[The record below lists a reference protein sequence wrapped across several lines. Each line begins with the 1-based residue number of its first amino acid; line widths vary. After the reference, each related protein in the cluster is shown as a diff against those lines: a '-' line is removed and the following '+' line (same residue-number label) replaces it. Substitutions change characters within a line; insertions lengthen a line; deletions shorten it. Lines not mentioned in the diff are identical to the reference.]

1 MIWDWG
7 AVLAKIFSFLNSF
20 MAALSRSKA
29 KKDGRNE
36 QELEQRRKN
45 DELED
50 ILDRGVANTDRVSD
64 DEIIRR
70 G

>member
-7 AVLAKIFSFLNSF
+7 AFLAGLVKFFNSF

>member
-1 MIWDWG
+1 MWDWAAIIG
-7 AVLAKIFSFLNSF
+7 GVVKFLNLF

-29 KKDGRNE
+29 KQDGRNE
-36 QELEQRRKN
+36 QELDQRRKN

-50 ILDRGVANTDRVSD
+50 ILDRGVANTDRVPD